1 MERIEDERL
10 LDLYYQGLTNRE
22 IAVVLKVTQ
31 PAVHYRLQKLGLLN
45 NCHRQQVVD
54 SEQVRMLHSM
64 GLTTVGIAFLLKT
77 SVQVI
82 LQQLNTLGLKD
93 NYYVLQEIVSCTR

>member
-1 MERIEDERL
+1 MERIEDVRL

-22 IAVVLKVTQ
+22 IAVKLQVTQ

-54 SEQVRMLHSM
+54 SEQVTLLHSM
-64 GLTTVGIAFLLKT
+64 GLTTVGIALLLKT

-82 LQQLNTLGLKD
+82 SQQLSQLGLKD
-93 NYYVLQEIVSCTR
+93 NYYVLKEVVSCTG